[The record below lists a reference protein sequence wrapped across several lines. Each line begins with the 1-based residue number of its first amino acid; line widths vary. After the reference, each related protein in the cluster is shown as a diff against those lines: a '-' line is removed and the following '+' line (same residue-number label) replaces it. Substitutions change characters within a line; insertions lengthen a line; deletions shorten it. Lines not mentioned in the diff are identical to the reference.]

1 MEGPGP
7 GEPIDN
13 NKNNG
18 LISGFFA
25 ENHGAEPSEDMRVP
39 NPERAGTQSKIRSTK
54 LETNSND
61 RMSPPIDN
69 PQTVTIIAPQQ
80 GWIALNIREIWR
92 YRELFYFLTK
102 REIQVRYRQTV
113 LGGLW
118 AIIQP
123 FMTMVVFTLFF
134 GKLAKVPSEGVPYPI
149 FVYAGLLPWM
159 YFANALSASGNSLVN
174 NANLITKVYFP
185 RLIIPASGAL
195 AGLLDFSIALA
206 VLFAMMIYYH
216 CLPGPAIVLLPV
228 LVGLTFL
235 CAVGVGSWLSALNV
249 QYRDIRYAI
258 PFGIQLW
265 MFVSPVIYPVGLVGE
280 KYRWVL
286 ALNPMG
292 GLIDAYRCV
301 LLGHRPVDWPL
312 LLISTLIILLLFISG
327 IGYFR
332 RVERT
337 FADVV

>member
-1 MEGPGP
+1 MSAST
-7 GEPIDN
+7 DN
-13 NKNNG
+13 
-18 LISGFFA
+18 
-25 ENHGAEPSEDMRVP
+25 
-39 NPERAGTQSKIRSTK
+39 QTK
-54 LETNSND
+54 V
-61 RMSPPIDN
+61 
-69 PQTVTIIAPQQ
+69 TVIAPQK
-80 GWIALNIREIWR
+80 GWIPIDAGEIWR

-102 REIQVRYRQTV
+102 REIQVRYRQTL

-118 AIIQP
+118 AVLQP
-123 FMTMVVFTLFF
+123 FLTMVVFTLFF
-134 GKLAKVPSEGVPYPI
+134 GKLAKVPSEGIPYPI

-159 YFANALSASGNSLVN
+159 YFANALGASGNSLVN

-185 RLIIPASGAL
+185 RIIIPSSGAL
-195 AGLLDFSIALA
+195 AGLLDFFIALG
-206 VLFAMMIYYH
+206 VLLVMMIHYH

-228 LVGLTFL
+228 LVVLTLL
-235 CAVGVGSWLSALNV
+235 CSVGVGAWLSALNV

-280 KYRWVL
+280 KFRWLL

-292 GLIDAYRCV
+292 GLIDAYRAV

-312 LLISTLIILLLFISG
+312 LLISTLIILLLFTSG
-327 IGYFR
+327 ISYFR